1 MNYGHWKNQKIKES
15 IRHGL
20 YESYSQKDFQITER
34 GKYYK
39 DLKDGVWTAY
49 LPGGKLPAFITTYKK
64 GELEGLMIEFSR
76 GGEKISET
84 SYSKGV
90 KSGKMKIFDKKGKII
105 LEKEFINGVE
115 KR

>member
-1 MNYGHWKNQKIKES
+1 
-15 IRHGL
+15 
-20 YESYSQKDFQITER
+20 
-34 GKYYK
+34 
-39 DLKDGVWTAY
+39 
-49 LPGGKLPAFITTYKK
+49 
-64 GELEGLMIEFSR
+64 MIEFSR